1 MWLPQWHLAYLVP
14 LPHELLAVM
23 LESPHAYIMG
33 IHSDWLPE
41 IHKLLDEKR
50 SLGEEVRHTYTYHN
64 RHRQTH
70 RDRDDHAH
78 TYHQKRYTQIK
89 GQG

>member
-1 MWLPQWHLAYLVP
+1 MQWHLAYLVP

-50 SLGEEVRHTYTYHN
+50 SLGEEVRHTYITTG
-64 RHRQTH
+64 RHREK
-70 RDRDDHAH
+70 DDHAH
-78 TYHQKRYTQIK
+78 TYHQKRYTQIQ